1 MTIRRLL
8 QIARKLTGHPE
19 RLGDRIAALD
29 ASFVTSGPD
38 RREKIRPVNLGDRR
52 RIRLFGGIHAANS
65 ITGKRAVRQEN
76 TANVTAQL
84 QRDAWQYS
92 RAVLPPCT
100 AGALRAIN
108 WQYGLYC
115 RLGHTAGAVLA
126 CPGWLLFW
134 SLVSFYL

>member
-19 RLGDRIAALD
+19 RLGDRVAALD

-52 RIRLFGGIHAANS
+52 RIRLCGGIHAANS

-76 TANVTAQL
+76 TANEPSQL

-92 RAVLPPCT
+92 RAVLPLCI
-100 AGALRAIN
+100 AGGSTRQYAGSTGCIAALA
-108 WQYGLYC
+108 YC
-115 RLGHTAGAVLA
+115 GGSTSLTRPAFAPVFGFVL
-126 CPGWLLFW
+126 
-134 SLVSFYL
+134 